1 LQEIRESQSFTDLS
15 QPADI
20 WKKEIPFMRNKLKG
34 LGALLLAV
42 AATFAGAQTTAQAGD
57 TPKPVH
63 HATQLK
69 KTPSV
74 QQQIKAMH
82 DELKAEMESQIDQ
95 LKQQLNDSIAQLQ
108 QAQQRAAAASS
119 AAAQAQLQSEQQQQN
134 TADNT
139 AAVSSLHD
147 AVAKLQVSH
156 SGLDTQVQQVE
167 KSMLENQKAI
177 EQPAAIRYKGVTITP
192 GGFLAGETVWRQRA
206 LNADMYTNW
215 NGQPYPGSAQAFTS
229 EFVPSARQSRLS
241 FLVSGSPP
249 IATLNGFFEGDF
261 LSAGST
267 SNNLQSNS
275 YTLRIRQAW
284 AQASTKKNIFTGG
297 QMWTLLTEDKAGAT
311 PGQEALPL
319 FFDGNLH
326 VGFTYA
332 RQPGLRYQR
341 VFSPEFTLAA
351 SLENSQY
358 QFSATNAPSNFFF
371 GEPGSA
377 AGLFNPSANY
387 TNQVAPDVAV
397 KAAFDPGYGHYEVA
411 GIVRL
416 FRDRY
421 YPKAPS
427 GAGAQ
432 NNTTTGGGF
441 SVSARF
447 PVTPKADFGVHLV
460 GGDGTGR
467 YGASLLPDVT
477 VHPDGTLEPL
487 RNAQGIVSLELHRT
501 KRFDI
506 FGYAGT
512 EYVQRTYYA
521 GADGKLVGYA
531 PPTESNTGCFVEAAP
546 TAGSGYAPGSG
557 PCVGATRD
565 LVQGSAGWVYR
576 LYSGP
581 IGRLQYGVAYTYI
594 VRNGWAGVGGAPKAT
609 NNYVYTS
616 FRYYVP

>member
-1 LQEIRESQSFTDLS
+1 
-15 QPADI
+15 
-20 WKKEIPFMRNKLKG
+20 MGNKLKA
-34 LGALLLAV
+34 LGTVLLSV
-42 AATFAGAQTTAQAGD
+42 AATTGGAQTTAQAGG
-57 TPKPVH
+57 TAKTVH
-63 HATQLK
+63 HATQRK
-69 KTPSV
+69 VTPSV

-82 DELKAEMESQIDQ
+82 DELKAEMQSQIDQ

-108 QAQQRAAAASS
+108 QAQQQAASAG
-119 AAAQAQLQSEQQQQN
+119 AASAQAQLQAQQQKQN
-134 TADNT
+134 AADNT
-139 AAVSSLHD
+139 AVVSNLHD
-147 AVAKLQVSH
+147 EVAKLQVSN
-156 SGLDTQVQQVE
+156 SGLDTQVQQVQ

-177 EQPAAIRYKGVTITP
+177 EEPTAIRYKGVTITP
-192 GGFLAGETVWRQRA
+192 GGFLAGETIWRQRA
-206 LNADMYTNW
+206 LNADLYTNW

-241 FLVSGSPP
+241 FLVSGKPP

-275 YTLRIRQAW
+275 YTLRVRQAW
-284 AQASTKKNIFTGG
+284 AQAATKKNIFTGG

-311 PGQEALPL
+311 PGQEAVPL

-326 VGFTYA
+326 VGYTYA
-332 RQPGLRYQR
+332 RQPGFRYQR
-341 VFSPEFTLAA
+341 VFSPAFTVAA
-351 SLENSQY
+351 SLEDSQY

-387 TNQVAPDVAV
+387 TNQLAPDVAV

-411 GIVRL
+411 GILRF

-421 YPKAPS
+421 YPNAPNA
-427 GAGAQ
+427 AGAQ
-432 NNTTTGGGF
+432 NNTKTGGGL
-441 SVSARF
+441 SLSARF

-467 YGASLLPDVT
+467 YGASILPDVT

-487 RNAQGIVSLELHRT
+487 RNAQGIVSVELHPT

-512 EYVQRTYYA
+512 EYVQRTYYL
-521 GADGKLVGYA
+521 GSDGKLVGYA
-531 PPTESNTGCFVEAAP
+531 PPTASNAGCFVEAAP

-557 PCVGATRD
+557 SCVGATRN
-565 LVQGSAGWVYR
+565 LVQGSVGWLYR
-576 LYSGP
+576 FYSGP
-581 IGRLQYGVAYTYI
+581 AGRLQYGVAYTYI
-594 VRNGWAGVGGAPKAT
+594 VRNGWTGVGGAPEAT

-616 FRYYVP
+616 FRYYIP